1 MQAEPDLSLVQEE
14 PWVGVIILS
23 RRSVSDHV
31 RASFWIHQRNVSYL
45 SISTQSTYLQIAK
58 LFEIPLNVPCAC
70 TLSVN
75 QMKSIS

>member
-31 RASFWIHQRNVSYL
+31 RASFWIHQRNALTEKAWEDAVQAL
-45 SISTQSTYLQIAK
+45 GLD
-58 LFEIPLNVPCAC
+58 
-70 TLSVN
+70 
-75 QMKSIS
+75 